1 MAVNITYEKSAMAQ
15 FLDQLPQLLLSYK
28 MQGMDMQFRAHQ
40 GKLNRE
46 QNTYETLY
54 DQRIASL
61 DQLKE
66 DFKEQQKTYSGYTN
80 EMYKLPAQNQTAG
93 TPQLQAQNLNTGL
106 DSIQT
111 AISDAEADIQLY
123 ERALNEIQIRNLNL
137 NILGEF
143 IGGIEGPE
151 GGIDPD
157 AFEAIEFAETN
168 FEKYASSLDPLNVAM
183 IQEDYMQKGIKRMES
198 QAGDIARG
206 LNKTLLEA
214 NINELEYESNKLD
227 FDSSRAEEQVAT
239 IERRRDA
246 VVSGTSTLLS
256 SGTQYV
262 ANIFQSII
270 DDQMEATTLREAIA
284 TRVSEGEKVV
294 TEGANMDPD
303 VAKLMTLEESVY
315 GEMEAI
321 GAEILGHIPIFNEDG
336 AIVENYYDED
346 LSSMYVSLGS
356 NLITSNMLYNDQ
368 LADKDESPSQVQTWI
383 ENGLEPVYNWAIEN
397 LDVSKGGDFPSLAS
411 RLQELVSTGKITI
424 DNANSYLE
432 GYKGSVKDHTGFTI
446 EELAQDMPTILGG
459 LKNIKDISIELMNY
473 GTGTP
478 AANTSQ
484 ALGQNAPNANAL
496 NSLATLAP
504 YTGPPL
510 PPKKKNLKPTIIPTI
525 TPNFMQAEQYTGVG
539 MMKLEDFK
547 YDAYMSSWGSPLNK
561 SDWMIHLKTIRDQ
574 ADQYRT
580 PVVPSVY
587 DDQEALAYEY
597 IEKVGPFPTAKELE
611 DANIDPD
618 SFKHRMDAAY
628 KAYVEYGWEMRKD
641 KYDEEKVNLRLI
653 KQSLEAYKKYVL
665 WEIQGIDKARWDEEK
680 EMRLIESKYPG
691 YDWEEYK
698 NEIRKEY
705 TKEQRAKLNK

>member
-1 MAVNITYEKSAMAQ
+1 MAVNITYEKSSLAQ
-15 FLDQLPQLLLSYK
+15 LLDQLPQLLLSYK
-28 MQGMDMQFRAHQ
+28 MQGMDMQFRAYQ

-46 QNTYETLY
+46 QNTYQTLY

-61 DQLKE
+61 DKLKE
-66 DFKEQQKTYSGYTN
+66 DFEEQQKTYSGYTN

-106 DSIQT
+106 GSIQT

-123 ERALNEIQIRNLNL
+123 EKALNEIQIRNLNL

-143 IGGIEGPE
+143 IGGIKGPE

-157 AFEAIEFAETN
+157 AFEAIEFAEAN
-168 FEKYASSLDPLNVAM
+168 FEKYASSLDPLNAAM

-198 QAGDIARG
+198 QAEDIAKG

-214 NINELEYESNKLD
+214 NIKELEYESNKLD
-227 FDSSRAEEQVAT
+227 FDSSRAEEQVAM

-303 VAKLMTLEESVY
+303 VAKLMTLEESIY

-336 AIVENYYDED
+336 VIVENYYDED

-432 GYKGSVKDHTGFTI
+432 GYKESVKDHTGFTI

-459 LKNIKDISIELMNY
+459 LKSIKDISIELMNY

-484 ALGQNAPNANAL
+484 ALGQNAPNTAAL
-496 NSLATLAP
+496 NSLAPLAP
-504 YTGPPL
+504 YTGPSL
-510 PPKKKNLKPTIIPTI
+510 SPKKKNLKSTITSTI

-547 YDAYMSSWGSPLNK
+547 FDDYLGTWLGEPLKRN
-561 SDWMIHLKTIRDQ
+561 DFRIHLGAIIDQ
-574 ADQYRT
+574 KNQYRT
-580 PVVPSVY
+580 SV
-587 DDQEALAYEY
+587 DSPAFDLMEEAYEY
-597 IEKVGPFPTAKELE
+597 IEKVGPFPTAEELE
-611 DANIDPD
+611 AENIDSSD
-618 SFKHRMDAAY
+618 FINRINEAHE
-628 KAYVEYGWEMRKD
+628 AYVRSGHDLIVE
-641 KYDEEKVNLRLI
+641 KYEEEKTQLSTM
-653 KQSLEAYKKYVL
+653 QSDMGYYKKYFLRVFKGL
-665 WEIQGIDKARWDEEK
+665 SLKQWKKNEILKIEK
-680 EMRLIESKYPG
+680 KYPA
-691 YDWEEYK
+691 YDWEGYK
-698 NEIRKEY
+698 NEIIKEY
-705 TKEQRAKLNK
+705 EAEERAKLK